1 SLTYAPFPV
10 IDPTYLIDAT
20 TIYVVQVNGK
30 MRGKWDLPK
39 DKTEEEILSFI
50 KTQPQ
55 IMKHLAGTIEKVIFV
70 PNKLINI
77 VIHA

>member
-1 SLTYAPFPV
+1 
-10 IDPTYLIDAT
+10 LIDAT

-39 DKTEEEILSFI
+39 DKSQEEILDFI

-55 IMKHLAGTIEKVIFV
+55 IMKHLEGTIEKVIFV
-70 PNKLINI
+70 PNKLLNI